1 MVHCIAAVSA
11 QSLDDDRAA
20 RGRPWDLDQSRLDR
34 RHPGNSHQ
42 TSLPTGGPHSSSR
55 WRFSGLMPAT
65 NCSNLYLRRR
75 PFGLAI
81 STTSL
86 PSRTSMLAALPT
98 QAPISCANALG
109 IRSARLLPHFRNA
122 IFMIRITPRKY
133 LQCRYVMARRQVLR
147 ALGQNQTGVSVNPER
162 SPKRMR
168 HPRWLP
174 RKLCNLRHP
183 PVYLAL
189 PRHFLIQFCGK
200 SCCRKNGGGG

>member
-65 NCSNLYLRRR
+65 SCSNLYRRR
-75 PFGLAI
+75 RHFGLAI

-98 QAPISCANALG
+98 LAPISCANALG
-109 IRSARLLPHFRNA
+109 IRSARLLPHFRNS
-122 IFMIRITPRKY
+122 IFTIRITPGKY
-133 LQCRYVMARRQVLR
+133 LQCRYATATRQVLR
-147 ALGQNQTGVSVNPER
+147 PSGKINRRFGESRTVTETKAASSLLRSAPIQRLERKQNATGLA
-162 SPKRMR
+162 PKRGFIAAQPIER
-168 HPRWLP
+168 EIRQ
-174 RKLCNLRHP
+174 
-183 PVYLAL
+183 
-189 PRHFLIQFCGK
+189 IG
-200 SCCRKNGGGG
+200 